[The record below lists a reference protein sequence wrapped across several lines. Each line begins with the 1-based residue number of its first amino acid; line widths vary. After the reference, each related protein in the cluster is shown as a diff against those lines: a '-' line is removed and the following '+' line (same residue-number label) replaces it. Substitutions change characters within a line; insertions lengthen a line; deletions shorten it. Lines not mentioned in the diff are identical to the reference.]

1 MESYLILF
9 QLLKEHYVKG
19 SFEVL
24 TQRIACFNFLKQ
36 TAESLHLSSPQSVM
50 FYDMGS
56 GSTTATIVTYQT
68 VKSKELGT
76 QPQLQIRGVG

>member
-1 MESYLILF
+1 MGSGGV
-9 QLLKEHYVKG
+9 LLDIVPTVKG
-19 SFEVL
+19 TLRKIFA
-24 TQRIACFNFLKQ
+24 QRIACFNFLKQ
-36 TAESLHLSSPQSVM
+36 TAKSLHLSSPQSVM